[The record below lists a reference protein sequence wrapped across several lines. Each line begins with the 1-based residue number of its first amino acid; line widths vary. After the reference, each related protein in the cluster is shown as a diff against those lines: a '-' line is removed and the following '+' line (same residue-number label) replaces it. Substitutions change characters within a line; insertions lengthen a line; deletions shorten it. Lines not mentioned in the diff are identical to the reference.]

1 MDSILDSINLTE
13 LAQTSKNSEEFMKA
27 VSDALYSKLAN
38 EKQSTDDLLQKLLG
52 QKNSEQQQTPTT
64 APQSQQQVRRP
75 RGVTVK

>member
-38 EKQSTDDLLQKLLG
+38 EKQSTDDLLQKLLD
-52 QKNSEQQQTPTT
+52 QKSSEQPQTT
-64 APQSQQQVRRP
+64 APQNSRQARKA
-75 RGVTVK
+75 RGVTVN

>member
-38 EKQSTDDLLQKLLG
+38 EKQSTDDLLQKLLD
-52 QKNSEQQQTPTT
+52 QKNSEQQQTQTT